1 MTLSQTPSRGPHPAS
16 WLQTIRLLGHHKAA
30 LVPARLV
37 REPCSFVPLT
47 PGSQLRVWWPWP
59 LPLLLAPTSRD
70 PDERTALSL
79 SPLASWPHA
88 SPAPMLSGS
97 RGQTSKGLLGAA
109 LGVPGVAKG
118 TQCQSEQL
126 TLSSATPEWR
136 NQPWIPCGLSTKGP
150 GRPPLLTSLTQR
162 VGHLPRISRNCPLP
176 SVPRLLPSSDGDTS
190 PRIPPQPL
198 PSPPVNSV
206 PPSRARR
213 VFSIEMPV
221 GTFPVKS
228 FLPQNIHSFLRVLL
242 GQARY

>member
-1 MTLSQTPSRGPHPAS
+1 MASDNPVTGLPQGGAGPC
-16 WLQTIRLLGHHKAA
+16 AA
-30 LVPARLV
+30 GP

-70 PDERTALSL
+70 PDERIALNL

-136 NQPWIPCGLSTKGP
+136 NQPRVPCGLSTKGP

-162 VGHLPRISRNCPLP
+162 VGCLPRISLATVPCSLSPGYCPAPMETPFPGSRRSL
-176 SVPRLLPSSDGDTS
+176 SPRLLLTLS
-190 PRIPPQPL
+190 PL
-198 PSPPVNSV
+198 PEPGECSPSKRLWE
-206 PPSRARR
+206 PS
-213 VFSIEMPV
+213 P
-221 GTFPVKS
+221 
-228 FLPQNIHSFLRVLL
+228 
-242 GQARY
+242 